1 MNLRN
6 INKKIGNF
14 TLNVDLELKKGEIF
28 GLIGKSGSG
37 KSTILKIIQGLIKP
51 DSGEVLMDEN
61 VEMAAVFQSFNLLN
75 NKDVYSN
82 VELPLILKKQKD
94 LSKVDKVLNYVGLLN
109 KKNEYISSLSGGQNQ
124 RVAIARALVSN
135 PDLLL
140 CDEVTA
146 SLDKINKNEIISL
159 FKKINVD
166 YGTTI
171 LFVTHELDI
180 AKKICD
186 RVAVIENGKILEI
199 FEVNKDLEDD
209 KELTYLEYAK
219 EVLK

>member
-199 FEVNKDLEDD
+199 FEVNKDLEDN